1 MPDLLQR
8 VQRQM
13 VQHTEAKRE
22 IGKIR
27 PEWQLGHVGHDENR
41 VLGAAQVSAR
51 DEDCFG
57 EIDKYKLAYR
67 AFQKIAPSAHA
78 TTQVANPGP
87 RKILEIYHI
96 KILAEFAFVL
106 WQDFFGMLPFGAE
119 RPLNVPREMA
129 GAGSLP
135 QIRAVQS
142 FQDAR
147 GVSAWVQGNNDVI
160 DDRIRCAVY
169 INRIP
174 VNFDGRCAENIPQKI
189 ELVGIQS
196 VDPIAHLGNPASNIG
211 VQVFSSGRTGLGV
224 PPGLE
229 HQNPPQRFLSG
240 VSAC

>member
-27 PEWQLGHVGHDENR
+27 PEWQLGHV
-41 VLGAAQVSAR
+41 
-51 DEDCFG
+51 
-57 EIDKYKLAYR
+57 
-67 AFQKIAPSAHA
+67 
-78 TTQVANPGP
+78 
-87 RKILEIYHI
+87 
-96 KILAEFAFVL
+96 EFAFVL
-106 WQDFFGMLPFGAE
+106 WQDFFEMLPFGAE

-169 INRIP
+169 NRIP